1 MAPAIPVATYRIQL
15 SSKFGFADAAALVPY
30 LKSLGISH
38 VYSSP
43 FLRSRAGASTSV

>member
-1 MAPAIPVATYRIQL
+1 MAPAIPVATYRIQF
-15 SSKFGFADAAALVPY
+15 SSKFGFADAAAMVPY